1 MWMLKAATVSA
12 LFLGQVLALTDR
24 LFIPPAYRNGSVS
37 VENLSVPG
45 NLDGFKMR
53 TAANRTS
60 FDFWYFDAFSKT
72 TGAAINIVFF
82 NTGDFATNS
91 IPLAVQISGTYDN
104 GTQFS
109 AQALAS
115 EGVILK
121 NGEEG
126 VSGDWKG
133 AGASF
138 KGTSLAKPNVTY
150 EIQIDSPSIG
160 IKGTFVLK
168 SVGRY
173 YYLHISGRV
182 LTHSHSALPHTTLA
196 TRTLKA

>member
-1 MWMLKAATVSA
+1 MWILKAATVSA
-12 LFLGQVLALTDR
+12 LFLTQALALADR
-24 LFIPPAYRNGSVS
+24 VYIPPAYHNGSVS
-37 VENLSVPG
+37 VEGLSVPG

-82 NTGDFATNS
+82 NTGDFAENPN
-91 IPLAVQISGTYDN
+91 PLAVQISGTYDN
-104 GTQFS
+104 GTEFF

-115 EGVILK
+115 KGAVLK
-121 NGEEG
+121 NDEEG

-138 KGTSLAKPNVTY
+138 SGTNLNKPNVTY
-150 EIQIDSPSIG
+150 EIILDSPSIG

-168 SVGRY
+168 SVSGY
-173 YYLHISGRV
+173 SPLHIFRQGSYID
-182 LTHSHSALPHTTLA
+182 SHSALPLTTLA
-196 TRTLKA
+196 T